1 MGFLMLTAL
10 FHIRAYAGGWRPEP
24 SCLAFVFAVVV
35 VVIVLV
41 VLGSVKNNDGPPRGG
56 LRA

>member
-24 SCLAFVFAVVV
+24 GLYIVAAIVVAI
-35 VVIVLV
+35 VIFFIFM
-41 VLGSVKNNDGPPRGG
+41 GITPDDEGPPRGG